1 MNAWLL
7 AGWTM
12 LHFFWVGALVAAAG
26 AIVRLAVRRCGPNVR
41 YASSLAMLAAV
52 ACAPVVI
59 ACVLARNPAWI
70 ASAWEAPSL
79 PVDVAQQEAT
89 TVNAPAS
96 QRVPRQSRG
105 LSGDEAAE
113 TYVELKGQP
122 EGDLAW
128 SDSRRES
135 ATVGVSLRETHDAAD
150 VVAVMQGDETP
161 GLRRGLGSEL
171 MQRVVGA
178 LPIVW
183 LIGAPVTFLLL
194 AAGLVGSRRLTRSG
208 LLLVEGRVAE
218 ACARLRSALRVSRRV
233 AVAAV
238 EGLAQPVL
246 VGIVKPTILL
256 PAAALNGWTV
266 EELEMVLVHELAHVR
281 RWDNLVNLGQRVIE
295 AALFFHPCVWLASR
309 QVRRDREECCD
320 WVVVQHTQAPEAY
333 AELLVSVASQ
343 LRSEPGRP
351 RPGSGSGTS
360 RLAGAVMALA
370 GASPMAQHA
379 LVGRVRRILKLED
392 DPMWISRRMMGML
405 VMLSL
410 VSSVAVYR
418 AFAVPAPV
426 LNADADAFAEVGVKS
441 DRARPEAAADDASKV
456 VNYFMADIEAVDPI
470 AWLRITATDGVNVRW
485 FEENK
490 SVVINAS
497 QEVHEKIADLLEAS
511 RRAPVARR
519 SAPTW
524 NVTMLQLQQQLQ
536 QIERDLADAEVMKQV
551 AIQQSQSPVALDE
564 AVAADL
570 DRDPQMEI
578 YKAQISA
585 LNDQIQN
592 LNDPA
597 ASAAGADH
605 GTATR
610 ALLREIGRIQRAC
623 DDYRKTAAATIRER
637 LSKVSNEAVRAA
649 MAAYNVRVEHLTKKK
664 QALEKQLTALEAK
677 VNALTTEEV
686 EERGDRP
693 ATVERAFPFDPVL
706 FECANI
712 LGEAPELSLHWNRS
726 DDSLVIVAPQRV
738 LDGLTMCADAA
749 KGKKTSSGDSMKEFG
764 ELFAAGHDNPPVT
777 VEYSFTAFDE
787 MAGSYGAAIDLFEGY
802 VRDPYGPQ
810 LPISWRELGGGQVEV
825 TMPRAG
831 HAWLRLMTTQESP
844 LMRTAARKKAD
855 DDGERA
861 EDAAGNPLAVD
872 ESGSTQRES
881 ELLVN
886 ADGSALLDA
895 EAVTKEELGPRL
907 GSRGYMPRIRLRAV
921 AGLPYKQVVAWM
933 DALREAG
940 VRDIGVDVR
949 TGTAEAENQP
959 DGSGDPYA
967 TTDITSF
974 PVAED
979 GAIEFPADA
988 NPALVK
994 QTIENLTKAGWKIDI
1009 RNGTWYIRRRE
1020 AEAAAETKSALAA
1033 RTPYRIG
1040 PGDTLLVRTLGAAP
1054 DWPVDGQFMVED
1066 EGTIALGPAYGRV
1079 EVAGLTVREA
1089 EAAVLKVLKETLSD
1103 PKVQVTIVGKAR
1115 GARREARAEDEPLA
1129 IVESPGPAIESGDLL
1144 WIEVEGTLPDQPIK
1158 GPFTVSRDGE
1168 LHFGPS
1174 YGVVEVAGLNSVD
1187 AEMRIRQK
1195 LSEVLTECRVLV
1207 RVLKKSNGASGEA
1220 RRWTHGVALPE
1231 DMGDAEAQWVAE
1243 AIERQGIGAKAFEN
1257 GGKLV
1262 LEIATP
1268 TPLPPFKVVWEAH
1281 QVGDRMQRMCRLIG
1295 EDGRDMLPSPFG
1307 KPSLDP
1313 YAPDPGATP
1322 VPATTPDGVV
1332 VGPLVAVA
1340 DHFPNGVTE
1349 EAAEKIVAELRQQGI
1364 QAEIR
1369 KAGEDELLLLIRTT
1383 SPRARIVWKKFY
1395 GPSGDRWIA
1404 VVEMSMGAPDPGASD
1419 GTSPPAVTLPAVVY
1433 PSTGTSTWTPVGPP
1447 GSPPVGSAAAPLAG
1461 PSRFDDDSQF
1471 VELLPGMTE
1480 DDLKRLAGEMKGLGF
1495 SVMAFRRDDGQLL
1508 LKFVGLGV
1516 KAKPVWETQTRHDA
1530 EGKPQMRKTLRLV
1543 GPDGKAIDPI
1553 TFYLT
1558 PPGDGGDDSALIYVA
1573 DSAAPTPTPLYDGKT
1588 FEWWRDQWRSELK
1601 VEKRTEAVEALA
1613 AFARAGYGRE
1623 AAEALL
1629 DVAGEYDF
1637 TVMDDLP
1644 EGKLKQ
1650 RVVKLLTMHL
1660 PKSIQTSDWFP
1671 VLVERFKADPDKWRS
1686 VMRGVL
1692 GSVYDADEAMQTK
1705 IRELMDNPEYDV
1717 ALPAWQA
1724 LVGSAGNSGDQEER
1738 VRLLREGLASENT
1751 EIRKLALSWTG
1762 FATEQLEK
1770 IPEPFEMLFSDDA
1783 EIALEARQQLAMTPE
1798 KYRAALAERLWAVV
1812 DDPERDASHVAALRG
1827 ICVLYGTSMASHAQD
1842 SQSDRAWRTDTA
1854 QRLIKHLQDGPRE
1867 EWAAAAWALDDEWD
1881 ADASKF
1887 KGWIRTGNI
1896 SEERLEEVLALKQ
1909 DISKEREAAMGPPN
1923 RR

>member
-12 LHFFWVGALVAAAG
+12 LHFIWVGALVAAAG

-41 YASSLAMLAAV
+41 YASSLAMLAVV

-59 ACVLARNPAWI
+59 ACALVRNPALM
-70 ASAWEAPSL
+70 ACAWEPPAL
-79 PVDVAQQEAT
+79 PVDGIANETASHSAAD
-89 TVNAPAS
+89 APG
-96 QRVPRQSRG
+96 VPRQSRG
-105 LSGDEAAE
+105 LTVGDSLRESQSGATEGAE
-113 TYVELKGQP
+113 TYVELKDQP
-122 EGDLAW
+122 GGEAARSDLRSKSAEV
-128 SDSRRES
+128 SD
-135 ATVGVSLRETHDAAD
+135 SLRESHAA
-150 VVAVMQGDETP
+150 ASEPAMENLP
-161 GLRRGLGSEL
+161 ARAISGLRRRLGSEVTS
-171 MQRVVGA
+171 RIVSA
-178 LPIVW
+178 LPLVW
-183 LIGAPVTFLLL
+183 LVGAPVTFLLL

-208 LLLVEGRVAE
+208 LPLGEGRVAE
-218 ACARLRSALRVSRRV
+218 ACARLCSALRVSRRV

-511 RRAPVARR
+511 RRAQAARR

-693 ATVERAFPFDPVL
+693 ATVERTFPFDPVL
-706 FECANI
+706 FECAKI
-712 LGEAPELSLHWNRS
+712 LGEAPELSLDWDRS
-726 DDSLVIVAPQRV
+726 DDRLVIVAPERV
-738 LDGLTMCADAA
+738 HDALMVCYNGVA
-749 KGKKTSSGDSMKEFG
+749 KGENIATNDEFPRLFAVSGD
-764 ELFAAGHDNPPVT
+764 NPQVT
-777 VEYSFTAFDE
+777 VAYSFAAFDE
-787 MAGSYGAAIDLFEGY
+787 LLEYKNAAIEILEGF
-802 VRDPYGPQ
+802 VRDPYGPK
-810 LPISWRELGGGQVEV
+810 LPISLRQLGDGQVEV

-940 VRDIGVDVR
+940 VRDIAVDVR

-1281 QVGDRMQRMCRLIG
+1281 QVGDRMQRMCRFIG
-1295 EDGRDMLPSPFG
+1295 EDGRDFFRSPFG
-1307 KPSLDP
+1307 EPAISDPYQPPVRGGEGRGAGGETSAEATVWNPSPSPSLR
-1313 YAPDPGATP
+1313 GR
-1322 VPATTPDGVV
+1322 G
-1332 VGPLVAVA
+1332 
-1340 DHFPNGVTE
+1340 
-1349 EAAEKIVAELRQQGI
+1349 
-1364 QAEIR
+1364 
-1369 KAGEDELLLLIRTT
+1369 
-1383 SPRARIVWKKFY
+1383 
-1395 GPSGDRWIA
+1395 
-1404 VVEMSMGAPDPGASD
+1404 MSE
-1419 GTSPPAVTLPAVVY
+1419 GTSP
-1433 PSTGTSTWTPVGPP
+1433 
-1447 GSPPVGSAAAPLAG
+1447 SA
-1461 PSRFDDDSQF
+1461 
-1471 VELLPGMTE
+1471 
-1480 DDLKRLAGEMKGLGF
+1480 RLGE
-1495 SVMAFRRDDGQLL
+1495 A
-1508 LKFVGLGV
+1508 
-1516 KAKPVWETQTRHDA
+1516 
-1530 EGKPQMRKTLRLV
+1530 
-1543 GPDGKAIDPI
+1543 
-1553 TFYLT
+1553 
-1558 PPGDGGDDSALIYVA
+1558 
-1573 DSAAPTPTPLYDGKT
+1573 TPLYDGRT
-1588 FEWWRDQWRSELK
+1588 FDEWRGEWRSELK
-1601 VEKRTEAVEALA
+1601 VERRMEAVEALA

-1650 RVVKLLTMHL
+1650 RVVELLTMHL

-1827 ICVLYGTSMASHAQD
+1827 IGVLYGTSMASHAQD

-1896 SEERLEEVLALKQ
+1896 SKERLEEVLALKQ